1 MNLKGFY
8 GKRSKSG
15 LDRFARGLVKEK
27 VSVGERMKRLER
39 SKGMQVFLW
48 ITLGVLLLYAVF
60 AFLYST
66 VVIYASGKATS
77 FLWFWPL
84 TCGIALIAVVLLF
97 FVLTGHLTRFK
108 TVAACLCGV
117 FWVCM
122 AVFFAVEAM
131 VFSAGRK
138 APAAEGEYVIVLGAQ
153 VRGEVP
159 TLVLGARI
167 RAAAEYL
174 KEHPKAVAVAS
185 GGKGSG
191 ENISEAEAIRR
202 GLIRLGIAEDRILL
216 EERSTSTTENLRFS
230 AEVIQNYEREKSG
243 TERSAKKS
251 TVTQTEVNGAET
263 AVNEDGQSATEQSKE
278 PVRFVCKNVV
288 LVTNDFHVF
297 RAVKL
302 AKNLGYNDVSGLGAT
317 DFYAVTIQYYVRE
330 FFAIT
335 KEALS
340 GNF

>member
-1 MNLKGFY
+1 MSLKDLFS
-8 GKRSKSG
+8 RREKSD
-15 LDRFARGLVKEK
+15 LEELSRCLSKEK
-27 VSVGERMKRLER
+27 LSVGERMKRLER
-39 SKGMQVFLW
+39 SKGMQLFLW
-48 ITLGVLLLYAVF
+48 ITFGVLLVYAVF

-66 VVIYASGKATS
+66 VVVYASGKATS
-77 FLWFWPL
+77 FLWFWPV
-84 TCGIALIAVVLLF
+84 TCVVALVAAALLF
-97 FVLTGHLTRFK
+97 FVLIGRLPRLK
-108 TVAACLCGV
+108 TAAMCLCGV
-117 FWVCM
+117 FWLCM
-122 AVFFAVEAM
+122 AVFLAVEAV

-138 APAAEGEYVIVLGAQ
+138 APADDGEYVIVLGAQ

-159 TLVLGARI
+159 TLVLSARI

-174 KEHPKAVAVAS
+174 KEHPQAIAVAS

-202 GLIRLGIAEDRILL
+202 GLVRLGISEERILL
-216 EERSTSTTENLRFS
+216 EDCSTSTSENLRFS
-230 AEVIQNYEREKSG
+230 AEVIQQYEREKSG
-243 TERSAKKS
+243 ME
-251 TVTQTEVNGAET
+251 EET
-263 AVNEDGQSATEQSKE
+263 PLCGTNVS
-278 PVRFVCKNVV
+278 PIRFVSKNVV

-302 AKNLGYNDVSGLGAT
+302 AKNLGYTNVTGLGAT
-317 DFYAVTIQYYVRE
+317 EFFAVTIQYYVRE

>member
-1 MNLKGFY
+1 MKLRNRVFKC
-8 GKRSKSG
+8 RKSD
-15 LDRFARGLVKEK
+15 LDRLERCLSKEK
-27 VSVGERMKRLER
+27 LSVGERMKRLER

-48 ITLGVLLLYAVF
+48 ITFGVLLLYAVF

-66 VVIYASGKATS
+66 VVVYASGKATS
-77 FLWFWPL
+77 FLWFWPV
-84 TCGIALIAVVLLF
+84 TCVVALVAAVLLF
-97 FVLTGHLTRFK
+97 FVLTGRLPRLKMT
-108 TVAACLCGV
+108 AMCLCGV
-117 FWVCM
+117 FWLCM
-122 AVFFAVEAM
+122 AVFLTVEAV

-138 APAAEGEYVIVLGAQ
+138 APEDNAEYVIVLGAQ

-159 TLVLGARI
+159 TLVLSARI

-174 KEHPKAVAVAS
+174 KEHPKAIAVAS

-191 ENISEAEAIRR
+191 ENISEAEAIRQ
-202 GLIRLGIAEDRILL
+202 GLVRLGIAEERILL
-216 EERSTSTTENLRFS
+216 ENHSTSTAENLRFS
-230 AEVIQNYEREKSG
+230 AEVIQQYEREKSG
-243 TERSAKKS
+243 
-251 TVTQTEVNGAET
+251 AEEET
-263 AVNEDGQSATEQSKE
+263 PLCGTNVSPIRFVSKE
-278 PVRFVCKNVV
+278 VV

-302 AKNLGYNDVSGLGAT
+302 AKNLGYTNVTGLGAT
-317 DFYAVTIQYYVRE
+317 EFFAVTIQYYVRE

>member
-1 MNLKGFY
+1 MKLRNRVSRR
-8 GKRSKSG
+8 GKSD
-15 LDRFARGLVKEK
+15 LDRLERCLSKEK
-27 VSVGERMKRLER
+27 LSVGERIKRLER

-48 ITLGVLLLYAVF
+48 ITFAVLLLYAVF

-66 VVIYASGKATS
+66 VVVYASGKATS
-77 FLWFWPL
+77 FLWFWPV
-84 TCGIALIAVVLLF
+84 TCVVALVASALLF
-97 FVLTGHLTRFK
+97 LVLTGRLPRLK
-108 TVAACLCGV
+108 MAAMCLCTL
-117 FWVCM
+117 FWLCI
-122 AVFFAVEAM
+122 AGFLTVEAV

-138 APAAEGEYVIVLGAQ
+138 APAEDGEYVIVLGAQ
-153 VRGEVP
+153 VRGEMP

-174 KEHPKAVAVAS
+174 KGHPQAIAVAS

-202 GLIRLGIAEDRILL
+202 GLVRLGIAEERILL
-216 EERSTSTTENLRFS
+216 EDRSTSTAENLRFS
-230 AEVIQNYEREKSG
+230 AEVIQQYERGKDGAKLAVAAASTDGADE
-243 TERSAKKS
+243 SA
-251 TVTQTEVNGAET
+251 ENR
-263 AVNEDGQSATEQSKE
+263 D
-278 PVRFVCKNVV
+278 PIRFVSKNVV

-302 AKNLGYNDVSGLGAT
+302 AKNLGYTDVTGLGAT
-317 DFYAVTIQYYVRE
+317 EFFAVTIQYYVRE

>member
-1 MNLKGFY
+1 MGLKGLFF
-8 GKRSKSG
+8 RRDKSD
-15 LDRFARGLVKEK
+15 LTRLTRCLTKERL
-27 VSVGERMKRLER
+27 SVGERVKRLER

-48 ITLGVLLLYAVF
+48 ITLAVLLLYAVF

-66 VVIYASGKATS
+66 VVVYASGTGTS

-84 TCGIALIAVVLLF
+84 TCVVALAAVVLLF
-97 FVLTGHLTRFK
+97 LVLTGRLVQFK
-108 TVAACLCGV
+108 TSAMCLCGL
-117 FWVCM
+117 FWLFV
-122 AVFFAVEAM
+122 AVFLSVEAV

-138 APAAEGEYVIVLGAQ
+138 APATDAKYVIVLGAQ

-159 TLVLGARI
+159 TLVLSARI

-174 KEHPKAVAVAS
+174 KEHPQAVAVAS

-202 GLIRLGIAEDRILL
+202 GLIRLGIPEERILM
-216 EERSTSTTENLRFS
+216 EDASTSTAENLRFS
-230 AEVIQNYEREKSG
+230 AREIQRYEWEKSG
-243 TERSAKKS
+243 VQAPCFSGGNS
-251 TVTQTEVNGAET
+251 
-263 AVNEDGQSATEQSKE
+263 E
-278 PVRFVCKNVV
+278 PLIYNVPEKVV

-302 AKNLGYNDVSGLGAT
+302 AKNLGYTEVSGLGAT
-317 DFYAVTIQYYVRE
+317 EFFAVTIQYYVRE

>member
-1 MNLKGFY
+1 MKLQNRVFRR
-8 GKRSKSG
+8 GKSD
-15 LDRFARGLVKEK
+15 LDRLERCLSKEK
-27 VSVGERMKRLER
+27 LSVGERMKRLER

-48 ITLGVLLLYAVF
+48 ITFGVLLLYAVF

-66 VVIYASGKATS
+66 VVVYASGKATS

-84 TCGIALIAVVLLF
+84 TCVVALVAVVLLF
-97 FVLTGHLTRFK
+97 LVLTGRLPRLK
-108 TVAACLCGV
+108 TTAVCLCAV
-117 FWVCM
+117 FWLCM
-122 AVFFAVEAM
+122 AVFLTVEAM
-131 VFSAGRK
+131 VFAAGRK
-138 APAAEGEYVIVLGAQ
+138 APAEDGEYVIVLGAQ

-174 KEHPKAVAVAS
+174 KEHPQAVAVAS

-202 GLIRLGIAEDRILL
+202 GLVRLGISDERILL
-216 EERSTSTTENLRFS
+216 EDRSTSTAENLRFS
-230 AEVIQNYEREKSG
+230 AEVIQRYEREKSESEEETPLCG
-243 TERSAKKS
+243 TNASAI
-251 TVTQTEVNGAET
+251 
-263 AVNEDGQSATEQSKE
+263 
-278 PVRFVCKNVV
+278 RFVSKKVL

-302 AKNLGYNDVSGLGAT
+302 AKNLGYTDVTGLGAT
-317 DFYAVTIQYYVRE
+317 EFFAVTIQYYVRE

>member
-1 MNLKGFY
+1 MKLRNRVF
-8 GKRSKSG
+8 RRRKSD
-15 LDRFARGLVKEK
+15 LDRLERCLSKEK
-27 VSVGERMKRLER
+27 LSVGERMKRLER

-48 ITLGVLLLYAVF
+48 ITFGVLLLYAVF

-66 VVIYASGKATS
+66 VVVYASGKATS

-84 TCGIALIAVVLLF
+84 TCVIALVAAALLL
-97 FVLTGHLTRFK
+97 FVLTGRLPRLK
-108 TVAACLCGV
+108 TTAMCLCGV
-117 FWVCM
+117 FWLCM
-122 AVFFAVEAM
+122 AVFLTVEAV
-131 VFSAGRK
+131 VFAAGRK
-138 APAAEGEYVIVLGAQ
+138 APAEDAEYVIVLGAQ

-159 TLVLGARI
+159 TLVLSARI

-174 KEHPKAVAVAS
+174 KEHPQAIAVAS

-202 GLIRLGIAEDRILL
+202 GLVRLGIAEERILL
-216 EERSTSTTENLRFS
+216 EDQSTSTAENLRFS
-230 AEVIQNYEREKSG
+230 AEVIQRYERSRAGEVVASDGAG
-243 TERSAKKS
+243 TDAS
-251 TVTQTEVNGAET
+251 TDTGNPIRFV
-263 AVNEDGQSATEQSKE
+263 SKE
-278 PVRFVCKNVV
+278 VV

-302 AKNLGYNDVSGLGAT
+302 AKNLGYTDVTGLGAT
-317 DFYAVTIQYYVRE
+317 EFFAVTIQYYVRE

>member
-1 MNLKGFY
+1 MGFKGLFF
-8 GKRSKSG
+8 RRRKSD
-15 LDRFARGLVKEK
+15 LDRLERCLSKEK
-27 VSVGERMKRLER
+27 LSVGERMKRLER

-48 ITLGVLLLYAVF
+48 ITLVVLLLYAVF

-66 VVIYASGKATS
+66 VVVYASGTGTS

-84 TCGIALIAVVLLF
+84 TCVVALVAAVLLF
-97 FVLTGHLTRFK
+97 LVLTGKLPRLK
-108 TVAACLCGV
+108 RLAMCLCAV
-117 FWVCM
+117 FWLGMV
-122 AVFFAVEAM
+122 VFLSVEAV

-138 APAAEGEYVIVLGAQ
+138 APAENGEYVIVLGAQ

-202 GLIRLGIAEDRILL
+202 GLVRLGISEDRILL
-216 EERSTSTTENLRFS
+216 EDRSTSTVENLRFS
-230 AEVIQNYEREKSG
+230 SKMIQDYEVEKNGVSKS
-243 TERSAKKS
+243 EAK
-251 TVTQTEVNGAET
+251 QTDG
-263 AVNEDGQSATEQSKE
+263 EDTGK
-278 PVRFVCKNVV
+278 VYFVPKDVV
-288 LVTNDFHVF
+288 LVTNDFHVY
-297 RAVKL
+297 RATRL
-302 AKNLGYNDVSGLGAT
+302 AENLGYTKVSGLGAT
-317 DFYAVTIQYYVRE
+317 EFFAVTIQYYVRE